1 MFNLNLFLDTKNE
14 DDIESVVDLIEERQI
29 PN

>member
-14 DDIESVVDLIEERQI
+14 HDIESVVDLIEERQI